1 MRKPTLG
8 TSMSSAAASRS
19 CANRS
24 AQPVNDLE
32 KMTPA
37 TCGLRHGIASAS
49 FDPDDA
55 CLRTFQVS
63 LLADISQPSLET
75 WPKAGIVCGGAFY
88 PQPSWVR
95 RISEIGSGLL
105 PTPAAHEPGWA
116 VGGQVEI
123 VDKDGNTPTH
133 YNQRWYD
140 KNTGRLVQKGVTQ
153 VAQMWPTPTSFDANG
168 IKRTP
173 ESMEKAMAGR
183 KIPGRNG
190 GAPKNLQEE
199 VLRNMYPTP
208 TAYDANDV
216 KRSPE
221 GWAKRAAY
229 RQSIGRDHIGTAGLS
244 EHIWLE
250 ENDVPLKI
258 SQWPT
263 PSASVIEPKSNVVKL
278 DGRTPQD
285 PQVGLADKVGGR
297 LNPDWVEWLMGW
309 PIGWTSLEP
318 LSPESFARWL
328 DATTTGDWWLSEPD
342 IPRVAKDVPNRVG
355 RLKAIGNGQVSIV
368 AAVAWN
374 VLSKEICA

>member
-1 MRKPTLG
+1 MSNLTIIVSELSDSESLTDSCPMLPSLAMSEHSLVKG
-8 TSMSSAAASRS
+8 TPQAIKEWLMLSQVVSPVSHSAMQES
-19 CANRS
+19 
-24 AQPVNDLE
+24 DLE
-32 KMTPA
+32 KMTTA
-37 TCGLRHGIASAS
+37 TCGLQHGIASAS

-88 PQPSWVR
+88 PQPNWER

-105 PTPAAHEPGWA
+105 PTPTAQEPGWA

-153 VAQMWPTPTSFDANG
+153 VAQMWPTPT
-168 IKRTP
+168 
-173 ESMEKAMAGR
+173 
-183 KIPGRNG
+183 
-190 GAPKNLQEE
+190 
-199 VLRNMYPTP
+199 
-208 TAYDANDV
+208 AYDANDV

-221 GWAKRAAY
+221 GWSKRAAY

-244 EHIWLE
+244 ERIWLAD
-250 ENDVPLKI
+250 NNVPLKI

-263 PSASVIEPKSNVVKL
+263 PRA
-278 DGRTPQD
+278 GRDTLCGG
-285 PQVGLADKVGGR
+285 VGHRKMLQGTELETGR
-297 LNPDWVEWLMGW
+297 GQLNPDWVEWLMGW

-318 LSPESFARWL
+318 LSADNFAQWFD
-328 DATTTGDWWLSEPD
+328 DATRSAWWANEPD
-342 IPRVAKDVPNRVG
+342 IPRVAKGIADRVG
-355 RLKAIGNGQVSIV
+355 RLKALGNGQVPATV
-368 AAVAWN
+368 AAAWHI
-374 VLSKEICA
+374 LK

>member
-19 CANRS
+19 CANHS
-24 AQPVNDLE
+24 ATLESDLE
-32 KMTPA
+32 KMTTV
-37 TCGLRHGIASAS
+37 TCGLQHGIASAS

-88 PQPSWVR
+88 PQPNWER

-105 PTPAAHEPGWA
+105 PTPAAQEPGWA

-123 VDKDGNTPTH
+123 VDKDGNPPTR

-140 KNTGRLVQKGVTQ
+140 KNTGRLVQKGITQ
-153 VAQMWPTPTSFDANG
+153 VAQMWPTPRASPNENRQTKPTPSQLAGKHGMNLATS
-168 IKRTP
+168 
-173 ESMEKAMAGR
+173 
-183 KIPGRNG
+183 
-190 GAPKNLQEE
+190 
-199 VLRNMYPTP
+199 VNMYPTP

-221 GWAKRAAY
+221 GGAKRAAF

-250 ENDVPLKI
+250 ENNIPLKI
-258 SQWPT
+258 SQWRT

-278 DGRTPQD
+278 TGRTPQD
-285 PQVGLADKVGGR
+285 PQVGLADQVGGQ

-318 LSPESFARWL
+318 LSADNFLHWL
-328 DATTTGDWWLSEPD
+328 DAATSGVWWHSEPD
-342 IPRVAKDVPNRVG
+342 IPRVAKGIADRVG
-355 RLKAIGNGQVSIV
+355 RLKALGNGQVSIV
-368 AAVAWN
+368 AVVAWN
-374 VLSKEICA
+374 LLSKETA